1 MIVYKVV
8 RKITDQTS
16 TSVIAE
22 GKYQREYKVGEPTT
36 SDPPMFVFTE
46 VFAAFE
52 FAQEFG
58 KPDVVVFAA
67 EADAVFDAPSA
78 IPYTSFNPRVQL
90 LEWDLFWQHR
100 EQWEQMAVVKNWMQP
115 RSTALAYKITLTEEL
130 TYGRGRA

>member
-58 KPDVVVFAA
+58 KPDVVVYAA
-67 EADAVFDAPSA
+67 ETDAVFDAPFA
-78 IPYTSFNPRVQL
+78 IPYSTFNPRMQS
-90 LEWDLFWQHR
+90 LEWNMFWKHR
-100 EQWEQMAVVKNWMQP
+100 KLWEEIAASKNWWLP
-115 RSTALAYKITLTEEL
+115 RSTALAHKITLMKEL
-130 TYGRGRA
+130 TYGRG